1 VTEQTIADTAMTTPA
16 SCGDALLPKRNA
28 SRGMVPMSWLGRK
41 VLLEYQDMDGR
52 GQSASATLLDNCGM
66 GLIVN
71 TGVRM
76 ILAWDS
82 VRSIEL
88 RD

>member
-1 VTEQTIADTAMTTPA
+1 MTEIGDIATTAPTIN
-16 SCGDALLPKRNA
+16 GDKPLAKRNA
-28 SRGMVPMSWLGRK
+28 PRGMLPMSWLGRK
-41 VLLEYQDMDGR
+41 AVIEYQDMDGNGR
-52 GQSASATLLDNCGM
+52 STSATLLDYCGM

-71 TGVRM
+71 TGCRM

>member
-1 VTEQTIADTAMTTPA
+1 LTEAVDMAVTPPTAN
-16 SCGDALLPKRNA
+16 GDKPLPKRNA
-28 SRGMVPMSWLGRK
+28 PRGMVPMSWLGRTA
-41 VLLEYQDMDGR
+41 VIEYQDMDGR
-52 GQSASATLLDNCGM
+52 GRSTSATILDWCGM

>member
-1 VTEQTIADTAMTTPA
+1 MTEVMDAGLTAPSYPADKP
-16 SCGDALLPKRNA
+16 LPKRNA